1 MKTTFYI
8 LTTLLLLSCSID
20 NKSKLIGE
28 WYRLDEWINT
38 GEIDSIPRGYSVP
51 RPPIYYPFGYDF
63 KTNDSV
69 EYFLGVWQKTK
80 ERPSYLGQYRHYKIK
95 GDSLIIFGSEEI
107 PYKTYRIVFLND
119 DTISFCKNGTFLTFV
134 RFKSEIKNYI
144 QIDSIK
150 ISHRDGWGTDINYKV
165 TSNCDISYSKNSYQ
179 YDGDLKD
186 IDMVKLICKSLSR

>member
-8 LTTLLLLSCSID
+8 LITLLLLSCCID
-20 NKSKLIGE
+20 NKSRLIGE

-38 GEIDSIPRGYSVP
+38 GEVDTIPRGYSVP

-80 ERPSYLGQYRHYKIK
+80 ESASYLGQYKYYKIK
-95 GDSLIIFGSEEI
+95 GDSLFIFGSDKI
-107 PYKTYRIVFLND
+107 SYKTYNLEFLNK
-119 DTISFCKNGTFLTFV
+119 DTVRFCKNDTCLTFV

-144 QIDSIK
+144 KIDSIM
-150 ISHRDGWGTDINYKV
+150 ISHRDGWGKNINYKV
-165 TSNCDISYSKNSYQ
+165 TSSCNIQYSNNSYQ
-179 YDGDLKD
+179 YDSNLK
-186 IDMVKLICKSLSR
+186 IHKYGKINFLTFF